1 MDLATILL
9 LLETPPPKGG
19 YHNFLIEHLTS
30 GASGPTASSP
40 GGGSPAHK
48 RLSPTPSPSA
58 LVSSARSTPIA
69 GRKLGHH
76 QHLLVKSKNYYCSN
90 PMLNNSTNL
99 YCNLDMESL
108 EEMLKKLSSGL
119 EPNWA
124 AFLSG
129 LTRISGHGARHS
141 EGNKSLDDQST
152 IKHHLNLPGSSRAG
166 ERNLLSP
173 EAGFCNRSLS
183 LRPGRTELE
192 RGLSE
197 LEQRV
202 IEAEERADE
211 AEDKSSTELEC
222 AK

>member
-30 GASGPTASSP
+30 GGAATAASSSSP

-48 RLSPTPSPSA
+48 RLSPASPSPGA

-76 QHLLVKSKNYYCSN
+76 QHLLVRSKNYYCSN

-108 EEMLKKLSSGL
+108 EEMLKKRNSCGECSSAKLMMARSSL
-119 EPNWA
+119 ELVRML
-124 AFLSG
+124 F
-129 LTRISGHGARHS
+129 THS
-141 EGNKSLDDQST
+141 KVKRFSVVVSNV
-152 IKHHLNLPGSSRAG
+152 LPS
-166 ERNLLSP
+166 
-173 EAGFCNRSLS
+173 
-183 LRPGRTELE
+183 
-192 RGLSE
+192 
-197 LEQRV
+197 
-202 IEAEERADE
+202 
-211 AEDKSSTELEC
+211 
-222 AK
+222 